1 MKEPSDDIFEV
12 LLQIAKS
19 KKMVKVIRDFET
31 SIKKVH
37 DIDGAA
43 CVMLKDFFDGK
54 LGKIILDDSWYL
66 FVFKNKCI

>member
-1 MKEPSDDIFEV
+1 
-12 LLQIAKS
+12 
-19 KKMVKVIRDFET
+19 MVKVIRDFET

-54 LGKIILDDSWYL
+54 LGKIILDDS
-66 FVFKNKCI
+66 